1 MASGSPSQSIASRP
15 SCRSSSR
22 AEKCGEV
29 TWHPM
34 DASVAAGFAD
44 TAGFIALG
52 DGLRSLE
59 FPSERNNM
67 TTTVD
72 VIVLGTGSAAQIVA
86 YTCRSA
92 GWSVAVVDSR
102 PFGGTCENR
111 GCEPKK

>member
-1 MASGSPSQSIASRP
+1 
-15 SCRSSSR
+15 
-22 AEKCGEV
+22 
-29 TWHPM
+29 M

-44 TAGFIALG
+44 TVGCIALG

-72 VIVLGTGSAAQIVA
+72 VIVLGTGSAAQTVA

-92 GWSVAVVDSR
+92 GWRVAVADSR
-102 PFGGTCENR
+102 PFV
-111 GCEPKK
+111 